1 MPKTYLHHPDGTV
14 SIEDDRQ
21 PDATRSQQLE
31 RLREACTASILH
43 AAPEH
48 TQRNAALGI
57 VPTQPVVDAI
67 NVRRNHYHA
76 LAAQLAA
83 IVWDGE
89 EATRTETCDAMEAI
103 MWSEP

>member
-1 MPKTYLHHPDGTV
+1 MPKTYLHHPDGSVT
-14 SIEDDRQ
+14 IEDDRQ
-21 PDATRSQQLE
+21 PELTRSEQLN

-57 VPTQPVVDAI
+57 VPMQPVVDAI
-67 NVRRNHYHA
+67 NVRRDHYHA

-83 IVWDGE
+83 IVWDGQDI
-89 EATRTETCDAMEAI
+89 TRTDVCDEMEAVQ
-103 MWSEP
+103 WSEP

>member
-14 SIEDDRQ
+14 TIEDDRQ
-21 PDATRSQQLE
+21 PELTRSEQLN
-31 RLREACTASILH
+31 RLREACTASILQ

-57 VPTQPVVDAI
+57 VPMQPVVDAI
-67 NVRRNHYHA
+67 SVRRNHYHA

-83 IVWDGE
+83 IVWNGE
-89 EATRTETCDAMEAI
+89 EATRTQTCDEMESI
-103 MWSEP
+103 LWSEP